1 MRYILLNKPYEV
13 LTQFTDETGRQTLKD
28 FVDVPN
34 IYPVGRLDYDSEGL
48 VLLTDDKQLQHRL
61 SEPRFKVPKTYW
73 VQVEGE
79 PTPEALENL
88 RRGVDL
94 KTGYTS
100 AAEVELLTEAPDL
113 WERSKPVRFR
123 AAIPTSWIQIRISQ
137 GMNRQVRKMTA
148 AVGYP
153 TLRLVRAAIADL
165 ELADLQP
172 GQWRELSAREV
183 QVLTED
189 MAAQTTAAGTFKTP
203 KSSEYWPGGIP
214 PGGKKSG
221 GNRGGFTAP
230 GTKSADTK
238 PAGTRPA
245 GSKPGRPAG
254 GPKPAGFKPASSR
267 ADTPGKSAGSKSAGG
282 KSAGSRPAGAR
293 PGGGGGNG
301 KTFGTK
307 PTGGKPGSKPG
318 TAGGGPKRRG

>member
-28 FVDVPN
+28 FVQVPG

-79 PTPEALENL
+79 PTPAALENL

-100 AAEVELLTEAPDL
+100 AAEVEMLPNAPEL

-123 AAIPTSWIQIRISQ
+123 ANIPTSWLQIRISQ

-153 TLRLVRAAIADL
+153 TLRLVRAAIADMDL
-165 ELADLQP
+165 GELQP
-172 GQWRELSAREV
+172 GQWRELTNTEV
-183 QVLTED
+183 RLLTED
-189 MAAQTTAAGTFKTP
+189 MAAQTAAAGTFKTP
-203 KSSEYWPGGIP
+203 KTSEYWPGGIP

-221 GNRGGFTAP
+221 SNRGGFTAP
-230 GTKSADTK
+230 GT
-238 PAGTRPA
+238 RPA
-245 GSKPGRPAG
+245 GAKAPGGKPGRPAG
-254 GPKPAGFKPASSR
+254 GAKSASPKPAGSRAEAPGKFIPNKPAS
-267 ADTPGKSAGSKSAGG
+267 GKPTGSK
-282 KSAGSRPAGAR
+282 PAG
-293 PGGGGGNG
+293 G
-301 KTFGTK
+301 KTFGPK
-307 PTGGKPGSKPG
+307 PTSGKPGGKPGSKPG
-318 TAGGGPKRRG
+318 PTSGGPKRRG

>member
-28 FVDVPN
+28 FVEVPG

-100 AAEVELLTEAPDL
+100 PADVALLPEAPEL

-123 AAIPTSWIQIRISQ
+123 ASIPTSWLQIRISQ

-153 TLRLVRAAIADL
+153 TLRLVRAAIADMDL
-165 ELADLQP
+165 GELQP
-172 GQWRELSAREV
+172 GQWRELTNTEV
-183 QVLTED
+183 RLLTED
-189 MAAQTTAAGTFKTP
+189 MAAQTAAAGTFKTP
-203 KSSEYWPGGIP
+203 KTSEYWPGGIP
-214 PGGKKSG
+214 PGGKKSSG
-221 GNRGGFTAP
+221 SRGGFTPP
-230 GTKSADTK
+230 GGPKAAGSK
-238 PAGTRPA
+238 PNRPVGGPKAA
-245 GSKPGRPAG
+245 GSKPGRPA
-254 GPKPAGFKPASSR
+254 SSR
-267 ADTPGKSAGSKSAGG
+267 ADSTDKPAPRKPAGERPAGG
-282 KSAGSRPAGAR
+282 RPAGAKPAGSRPAG
-293 PGGGGGNG
+293 G
-301 KTFGTK
+301 KSFGTK
-307 PTGGKPGSKPG
+307 PSGGKPGSKPG
-318 TAGGGPKRRG
+318 SAGGRKGRG

>member
-28 FVDVPN
+28 FVEIPE

-100 AAEVELLTEAPDL
+100 AAEVELLPQAPEL

-123 AAIPTSWIQIRISQ
+123 AAIPTSWLQIRISQ

-153 TLRLVRAAIADL
+153 TLRLVRAAIADMDL
-165 ELADLQP
+165 GDLQP
-172 GQWRELSAREV
+172 GQWRELTNTEV
-183 QVLTED
+183 RILTEE
-189 MAAQTTAAGTFKTP
+189 MAAQTAAAGTFKTP
-203 KSSEYWPGGIP
+203 KPSEYWPGGIP
-214 PGGKKSG
+214 PGGKKTG
-221 GNRGGFTAP
+221 GKRGGFTAP
-230 GTKSADTK
+230 G
-238 PAGTRPA
+238 
-245 GSKPGRPAG
+245 GSKTTSSKPNRPAG
-254 GPKPAGFKPASSR
+254 GPKSISPKPAGSR
-267 ADTPGKSAGSKSAGG
+267 ADAPARPAGSKSTGG
-282 KSAGSRPAGAR
+282 KSTGSRPAGAR

>member
-73 VQVEGE
+73 VQVEGV
-79 PTPEALENL
+79 PTEAALENL

-100 AAEVELLTEAPDL
+100 PAEAELLPEAPGL

-123 AAIPTSWIQIRISQ
+123 AAIPTSWVQIRISQ

-153 TLRLVRAAIADL
+153 TLRLVRAAIAGL
-165 ELADLQP
+165 QLADLQP
-172 GQWRELSAREV
+172 GQWRELTTREV

-189 MAAQTTAAGTFKTP
+189 MAAQTAAAGTFKTP
-203 KSSEYWPGGIP
+203 KTSEYWPGGIP
-214 PGGKKSG
+214 PGGKKSS

-230 GTKSADTK
+230 GTRPAPARSAGGKPAPGRPSGAKPTGGKPTAGPKSAGPK
-238 PAGTRPA
+238 PA
-245 GSKPGRPAG
+245 GSKPGPDARPAG
-254 GPKPAGFKPASSR
+254 KPAGAKP
-267 ADTPGKSAGSKSAGG
+267 AGG
-282 KSAGSRPAGAR
+282 KSAPGS
-293 PGGGGGNG
+293 
-301 KTFGTK
+301 KSFGPK

-318 TAGGGPKRRG
+318 TAGSGGRKQRG